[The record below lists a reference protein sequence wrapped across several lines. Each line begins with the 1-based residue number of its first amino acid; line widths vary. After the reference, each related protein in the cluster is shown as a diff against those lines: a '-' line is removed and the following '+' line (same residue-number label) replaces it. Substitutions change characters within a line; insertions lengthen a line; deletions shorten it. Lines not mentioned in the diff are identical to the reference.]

1 MLNGSV
7 CPLIDI
13 ANFLVYQVLLQS
25 GENKVIST
33 TDVPGGHHVPPDY
46 GEMLAAEAALLN
58 DPTFKE
64 AITKFDLPSNAK
76 VVADGWIYG
85 MSPPLN

>member
-1 MLNGSV
+1 MLNGWV
-7 CPLIDI
+7 CALTDI
-13 ANFLVYQVLLQS
+13 AYFLVYQVSLQP
-25 GENKVIST
+25 GENEVIST

-85 MSPPLN
+85 MYPLL